1 MSDEARDLPAT
12 IVGLCKDLCDIA
24 HALSRATCMPDPADD
39 KTRDVIKEGII
50 STAQGIKETAASVLT
65 LGVVAGFDTTEI
77 HPDGMSDTEFQSV
90 KRYADDAVHQP
101 LLRDDPE
108 YQEQEEDEPFETDP
122 EPDEQ
127 EVIKKEYRDRK
138 TPKYSPINK
147 DQTQATPEP
156 DEQEEEVEP
165 EEPKS
170 MGVQELLAKLKD
182 RRGKD
187 DEEQGGS

>member
-77 HPDGMSDTEFQSV
+77 HPDGMGDAKFQSV
-90 KRYADDAVHQP
+90 REKAIGLVDTAD
-101 LLRDDPE
+101 LKDDPE

-182 RRGKD
+182 RRDKD
-187 DEEQGGS
+187 DENGG

>member
-1 MSDEARDLPAT
+1 MSDEATDLPAT
-12 IVGLCKDLCDIA
+12 IVGLCKDLCNIA
-24 HALSRATCMPDPADD
+24 HVLSRATCMPDPADD
-39 KTRDVIKEGII
+39 KARDVIKEGII

-90 KRYADDAVHQP
+90 REKATGLVDTAD
-101 LLRDDPE
+101 LKDDPE
-108 YQEQEEDEPFETDP
+108 YQEQDEEEPFDPDP
-122 EPDEQ
+122 ESEYEDITPVQ
-127 EVIKKEYRDRK
+127 E
-138 TPKYSPINK
+138 S
-147 DQTQATPEP
+147 
-156 DEQEEEVEP
+156 EQEEEVEAEP

>member
-1 MSDEARDLPAT
+1 MSNEARDLPAT

-39 KTRDVIKEGII
+39 KARDTIKAAIMA
-50 STAQGIKETAASVLT
+50 TAQGVKETAASVLS

-77 HPDGMSDTEFQSV
+77 HPDGMSDAEFQSV
-90 KRYADDAVHQP
+90 REKAIGLVDD
-101 LLRDDPE
+101 LKDDPE
-108 YQEQEEDEPFETDP
+108 YQEQDEPFETDP

-127 EVIKKEYRDRK
+127 EVIKKEYQDRK

-182 RRGKD
+182 RRDKD
-187 DEEQGGS
+187 DENGG

>member
-1 MSDEARDLPAT
+1 MSNKDLSAT

-90 KRYADDAVHQP
+90 REKATGLVDTAD
-101 LLRDDPE
+101 LKDDPE
-108 YQEQEEDEPFETDP
+108 YQEQDEEEPFDPDDASDLDP
-122 EPDEQ
+122 EEPFD
-127 EVIKKEYRDRK
+127 
-138 TPKYSPINK
+138 
-147 DQTQATPEP
+147 PEP
-156 DEQEEEVEP
+156 DEQEEEVEAEP

-187 DEEQGGS
+187 GEEQGGS